1 MAPFG
6 AFLGFIVA
14 ALLASAALHYP
25 LFLLLG
31 QLGDIRPHK
40 ILTRTAMVLAA
51 LGLFP
56 LLRRLGLARRNAL
69 GLDVPPPLLRRS
81 VLLGWAIGVAMLVAM
96 GAVLVLS
103 GARTWS
109 PEPLARLPGQLAAA
123 LLAGLL
129 VALIEE
135 TFLRGAIYG
144 AIRRR
149 SSVLFSA
156 AATAF
161 IYAILHFL
169 RPPALPAGTEV
180 GWSSGLWLLA
190 HGFDGLWEKAMWDSL
205 AALFAVGF
213 FLALVRERTGHIG
226 WCIGLHAGWVFVIKL
241 LKDYTSLDEDAPAA
255 LLVGAYD
262 GVTGWLA
269 AAWIGVPAAVLWLTL
284 RRSQPRT
291 QPPG

>member
-1 MAPFG
+1 MAALG
-6 AFLGFIVA
+6 AFLGFIAA
-14 ALLASAALHYP
+14 ALVASAVLHYP

-31 QLGDIRPHK
+31 QLGEVRPHK

-51 LGLFP
+51 LGLLP
-56 LLRRLGLARRNAL
+56 LLRRMGLARRAAL
-69 GLDVPPPLLRRS
+69 GLDVPPGVLRRS
-81 VLLGWAIGVAMLVAM
+81 VLLGWAIGVAMLLAM
-96 GAVLVLS
+96 GAVLVVS

-109 PEPLARLPGQLAAA
+109 PEPLSRLPAQVAAA

-129 VALIEE
+129 VAIIEE
-135 TFLRGAIYG
+135 TFLRGAMYG

-149 SSVLFSA
+149 SSALLS
-156 AATAF
+156 ATATAA

-190 HGFDGLWEKAMWDSL
+190 HGFDGLWEKHLWDSL

-213 FLALVRERTGHIG
+213 FLAMVRERTGHIG

-241 LKDYTSLDEDAPAA
+241 LKDYTSLDDAAPAA
-255 LLVGAYD
+255 VLVGGYD

-269 AAWIGVPAAVLWLTL
+269 AAWIGVPAVVLWRLG
-284 RRSQPRT
+284 RRA

>member
-6 AFLGFIVA
+6 AFLGFVVA
-14 ALLASAALHYP
+14 ALMVSAVLHYP

-31 QLGDIRPHK
+31 QLGDVRPHK

-56 LLRRLGLARRNAL
+56 LLRRLGLARRAAL
-69 GLDVPPPLLRRS
+69 GLDVPSTLLRRS
-81 VLLGWAIGVAMLVAM
+81 VLVGWVTGVAMLLAM
-96 GAVLVLS
+96 GALLLAA
-103 GARTWS
+103 GARVWS
-109 PEPLARLPGQLAAA
+109 PEPLARLPGQLAVA

-129 VALIEE
+129 VAVIEE
-135 TFLRGAIYG
+135 TFLRGAMYG
-144 AIRRR
+144 AIRRH
-149 SSVLFSA
+149 SSALFSA

-169 RPPALPAGTEV
+169 RPPALPAGEEV

-190 HGFDGLWEKAMWDSL
+190 HGFDGLWEKGLWDSL
-205 AALFAVGF
+205 VALFAVGF
-213 FLALVRERTGHIG
+213 FLAMVRERTGHIG

-241 LKDYTSLDEDAPAA
+241 LRDYTSLDGDAPAA
-255 LLVGAYD
+255 VLVGGYD

-269 AAWIGVPAAVLWLTL
+269 AVWIGVPAVVLWLL
-284 RRSQPRT
+284 ARRT
-291 QPPG
+291 QPSG